1 MTGTDAPAAL
11 TVQGRTL
18 YAALTAALLAM
29 LLGALDGMIVGTAMP
44 QIVGELGGFDLLS
57 WVVTV
62 YLLAI
67 AATTPVWGK
76 LSDMYGRKNTF
87 MISIVVFVLGSV
99 LSGMAR
105 DMTQLIAFRL
115 LQGLGAGGL
124 MVGALALLGTLIPP
138 REQGKYQGI
147 MSAVM
152 GLAMV
157 SGPLAGG
164 VITDQ
169 LGWRW
174 CFYVNVPVGALA
186 LLLIS
191 GLRLPRTARS
201 GARVDYPG
209 VLLLA
214 LAVSALVL
222 VTTWGGKEYAWTS
235 PVLLSVAAC
244 GVLAFLVLLR
254 VERRAAEPVLPL
266 ALFRTANFSL
276 ITLVGLLLGAVLT
289 SAVTFLPIFGQSS
302 QGSSATGSGLALL
315 PMFAAMVLVGLF
327 AGRFITATGKYKVVV
342 LLGGCFL
349 TAGSFLIASADR
361 GTGSFF
367 SGACMA
373 ALGVGMG
380 LLTQTTVLVSLQSA
394 PVEDLGAAS
403 GVATLARTLGGSIGV
418 AVSGALFARAV
429 ASVPAPGGGTPT
441 AEGAGTLDRDALE
454 QLPSAVRESYQHA
467 VAQGAS
473 HVFVFTGA
481 LAAVALAAAF
491 FLREEPLRSAAAP
504 RDDESAPGA
513 GPAGAAA
520 DPRDSAEDTSI
531 GTGRTGSAESEQG
544 RRNSP

>member
-169 LGWRW
+169 FGWRW

-418 AVSGALFARAV
+418 AGQRRALRPGRGERAGAGWRHADGRGGGHSRPRRAGATAVRGKGVVPERGGAGRLARLRLHRRAGRRR
-429 ASVPAPGGGTPT
+429 PGGRLLP
-441 AEGAGTLDRDALE
+441 AG
-454 QLPSAVRESYQHA
+454 
-467 VAQGAS
+467 
-473 HVFVFTGA
+473 
-481 LAAVALAAAF
+481 
-491 FLREEPLRSAAAP
+491 
-504 RDDESAPGA
+504 
-513 GPAGAAA
+513 GAAA
-520 DPRDSAEDTSI
+520 VRGRSA
-531 GTGRTGSAESEQG
+531 G
-544 RRNSP
+544 RRERARRRNGRGGRGPARFRGGHEHRDRPHRFRRE